1 VQLKRAL
8 AALAA
13 ACVVSAAQA
22 GPIII
27 AGTDADDHGS
37 FNGTSNIDGWL
48 FMQDAFQNLAPAVSN
63 GNQTVV
69 CIGCNAGQA
78 LNAFSSAF
86 SQSTLNGTWSFQ
98 TLTSTTDI
106 TNFFANTGT
115 INIDDA
121 GIIYMPTVVD
131 NIGGGID
138 DTQLAVVNAN
148 GAAINSFV
156 AGGGGLFTQEQ
167 VNSSIGYGWLTSLLP
182 GLSAHGDNDSRIRD
196 AGQLNLTPAGSAA
209 FPGLTDPILSN
220 ATPWHAFFE
229 GNFGGL
235 STLVTGPTF
244 SVAGAPETGA
254 VVIGGGAGTVI
265 VCGQPGQPACPTPE
279 PDSLPLL
286 GAGLLAAWLAGRRA
300 SRR

>member
-1 VQLKRAL
+1 M

-13 ACVVSAAQA
+13 ACVMTAAQA

-63 GNQTVV
+63 GNQVVV
-69 CIGCNAGQA
+69 CLGCNPGQA
-78 LNAFSSAF
+78 SNAFASAT
-86 SQSTLNGTWSFQ
+86 SQSSLNPAWSFLS
-98 TLTSTTDI
+98 LTSASDI
-106 TNFFANTGT
+106 TDFFANTGAV
-115 INIDDA
+115 NIEDA
-121 GIIYMPTVVD
+121 GIVYMPTVANNVD
-131 NIGGGID
+131 GGID
-138 DTQLAVVNAN
+138 DTQLAIVNAN

-182 GLSAHGDNDSRIRD
+182 GLSAHGDNDGRIRN

-244 SVAGAPETGA
+244 SAAGAPDTGA

-286 GAGLLAAWLAGRRA
+286 AAGLVAAWLVGRRTLR
-300 SRR
+300 S